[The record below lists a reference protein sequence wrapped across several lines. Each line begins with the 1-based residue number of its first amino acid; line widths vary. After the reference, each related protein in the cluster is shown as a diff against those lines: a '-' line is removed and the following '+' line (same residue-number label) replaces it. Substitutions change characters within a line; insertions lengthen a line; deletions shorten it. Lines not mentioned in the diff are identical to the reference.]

1 MSSPA
6 ASVSPPPVPT
16 PPEII
21 AEALESVTPLQGL
34 PFEDRLWLA
43 LHGEEIVAQPGDILF
58 EEGAPA
64 DRMILMLKGEIHVQR
79 QHNGAMAL
87 FIGRTG
93 QMTGLL
99 PFSRMKAS
107 GGQGVA
113 VSPVWAVLIHK
124 SHFAAMLEAIPTM
137 AQRVVSTLLD
147 RVREVTRIEQQAE
160 KLTAL
165 GKLAGNLAHELNNP
179 ASAAQRAASS
189 LVAELR
195 ANRENR
201 FRLVNLCLSEDQI
214 RGVEA
219 WEQKVLGRST
229 RLDTRNAVEQIQLEE
244 EL

>member
-1 MSSPA
+1 M
-6 ASVSPPPVPT
+6 VSPVVSLSPPASPT
-16 PPEII
+16 PPDII
-21 AEALESVTPLQGL
+21 AEALERVTPLQGL

-43 LHGEEIVAQPGDILF
+43 EPGEEIVCNAGDVLF

-64 DRMILMLKGEIHVQR
+64 DRMILILKGEFHVQR
-79 QHNGAMAL
+79 QHGGTMAL
-87 FIGRTG
+87 FIGRAG

-107 GGQGVA
+107 GGQAVA
-113 VSPVWAVLIHK
+113 VSPGWALLIHK
-124 SHFAAMLEAIPTM
+124 SFFPEMLVAIPSM

-165 GKLAGNLAHELNNP
+165 GKLAGNLAHEFNNP

-189 LVAELR
+189 LVGELR

-201 FRLVNLCLSEDQI
+201 FRLVNLCLTEEQI
-214 RGVEA
+214 R
-219 WEQKVLGRST
+219 
-229 RLDTRNAVEQIQLEE
+229 QIEE
-244 EL
+244 WNSA